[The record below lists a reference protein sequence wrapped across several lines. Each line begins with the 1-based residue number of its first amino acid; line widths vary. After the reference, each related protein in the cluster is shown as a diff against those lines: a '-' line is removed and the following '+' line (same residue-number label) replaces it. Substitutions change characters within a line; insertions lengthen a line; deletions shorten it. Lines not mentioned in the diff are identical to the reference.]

1 MAGKPPSAGE
11 LLGVALAGELLLVL
25 LALVWARYRGLPL
38 NVGAGPWIRDVG
50 AGVLA
55 ATAFAV
61 VNYWL
66 LCYAPALR
74 AVRAVRRVYRDLLR
88 PLFAEIGALEVV
100 VISLAAGIGEELF
113 FRGALQPEVGLIP
126 ASLVF
131 GLLHTGTRGT
141 IAFGGWAAVMG
152 AAAGRGYRRALGWL
166 AVATERAAARR
177 SSRTRS
183 TTRRRSSTSAGATT
197 AGRLR
202 SPPAGREAS
211 VMERGGC
218 PGTPRPRGVPGR

>member
-1 MAGKPPSAGE
+1 MAGKPPTAGE

-25 LALVWARYRGLPL
+25 LALVWARYRGFPL

-55 ATAFAV
+55 ATAFAI

-74 AVRAVRRVYRDLLR
+74 VVRAVRRVYRDLFK

-113 FRGALQPEVGLIP
+113 FRGVLQPEVGLIP

-131 GLLHTGTRGT
+131 GVLHMGTRGT

-152 AAAGRGYRRALGWL
+152 AALGWL
-166 AVATERAAARR
+166 AVATEGLLAPIVAHAVYDAAALVHIRWGHDC
-177 SSRTRS
+177 
-183 TTRRRSSTSAGATT
+183 GAV
-197 AGRLR
+197 AE
-202 SPPAGREAS
+202 PAGRA
-211 VMERGGC
+211 
-218 PGTPRPRGVPGR
+218 GR

>member
-1 MAGKPPSAGE
+1 MAGKPPTAGE

-55 ATAFAV
+55 ATGFAV

-74 AVRAVRRVYRDLLR
+74 AVRAVRRVYRDLFK

-131 GLLHTGTRGT
+131 GVLHMGARGT
-141 IAFGGWAAVMG
+141 IAFGGWAAIMG
-152 AAAGRGYRRALGWL
+152 AALGWL
-166 AVATERAAARR
+166 AVATEGLLAPIVAHAVYDAAALVHIRWGHDC
-177 SSRTRS
+177 
-183 TTRRRSSTSAGATT
+183 GAV
-197 AGRLR
+197 AE
-202 SPPAGREAS
+202 PAGRA
-211 VMERGGC
+211 GG
-218 PGTPRPRGVPGR
+218 